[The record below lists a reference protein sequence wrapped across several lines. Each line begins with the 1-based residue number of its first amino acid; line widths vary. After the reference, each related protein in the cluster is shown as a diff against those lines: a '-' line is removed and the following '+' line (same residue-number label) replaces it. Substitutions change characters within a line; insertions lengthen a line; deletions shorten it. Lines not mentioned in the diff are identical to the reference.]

1 MVSPSSIWMVEMPTQ
16 QLENLMA
23 LDLEGRRLRVEKAKG
38 NAFTII
44 TNFIN
49 LRSQFFRAIFISDGI
64 VLVPR
69 KFRIG

>member
-1 MVSPSSIWMVEMPTQ
+1 LDGGDADAAIREFDG
-16 QLENLMA
+16 